1 MAMRRRRPGDRV
13 VCASLWSGLL
23 FLGLSGAA
31 CATRSQQAG
40 PQRALSE
47 LATAL
52 GNGDSKA
59 AYALMSDAYREQHT
73 LADFQKQIKANPGE
87 ARQLAAALTHP
98 LKTRR
103 YADIELSGGE
113 RITLENRA
121 GRWLFATPVLDFYSQ
136 STPRK
141 ALQSFVRAVE
151 AQRWDVVL
159 GLMPDAE
166 RGDLTAQTLG
176 KNLLSQSEEL
186 ERLVALLKASLDSP
200 IEEVADR
207 ATMPY
212 GESFTA
218 RLVREYGRWKIE
230 DPE

>member
-1 MAMRRRRPGDRV
+1 MRRRKPGDRIV
-13 VCASLWSGLL
+13 RPSLCCCLL
-23 FLGLSGAA
+23 FLCLSGAA
-31 CATRSQQAG
+31 CGAASQQAA
-40 PQRALSE
+40 PQSALSE
-47 LATAL
+47 LAAAL
-52 GNGDSKA
+52 RKGDSKA
-59 AYALMSDAYREQHT
+59 AYTLMSDTYREQHT
-73 LADFQKQIKANPGE
+73 LADFQKQVAANQAE
-87 ARQLAAALTHP
+87 ARVLAEALAHP
-98 LKTRR
+98 RKTRR
-103 YADIELSGGE
+103 YAEVELSNGE
-113 RITLENRA
+113 RITLENKA
-121 GRWLFATPVLDFYSQ
+121 GRWLFATPVVDFYSQ
-136 STPRK
+136 GTPRE

-176 KNLLSQSEEL
+176 KNLSSQSEEL

-218 RLVREYGRWKIE
+218 RLVREHGRWKIE